1 MATTARNAQRLG
13 RVRCVRT
20 IELVEKTSPFLS
32 GKPKVPALLKD
43 QTGRLRLT
51 NCPNFRK
58 RWAAFTAALSKM
70 DKCAHAVTRTH
81 AHTHTRTFSQTLS
94 LATDL
99 CLA

>member
-20 IELVEKTSPFLS
+20 IELVEKTSPFRS
-32 GKPKVPALLKD
+32 GKPKVPGLLKD

-51 NCPNFRK
+51 NCPNFRQ
-58 RWAAFTAALSKM
+58 RWAAFAAALSKT

-81 AHTHTRTFSQTLS
+81 AHTHFLTNSVT
-94 LATDL
+94 
-99 CLA
+99 CN